1 MTFAQKDFELAW
13 LHYEV
18 GHCYLEEHDY
28 ELATSS
34 AEKALARATDANDN
48 GWRLN
53 SLVLLAQIQSKWL
66 CRSESSGLVQD

>member
-1 MTFAQKDFELAW
+1 MTFAKKDFEIAW

-28 ELATSS
+28 ESATSN
-34 AEKALARATDANDN
+34 AEKALERAMDATDN

-53 SLVLLAQIQSKWL
+53 SLVLLAQIQSK
-66 CRSESSGLVQD
+66 